1 MKAAL
6 TIGIFVSLDCFK
18 FSPFKAALINFTE
31 IKGEDFVEDETNQF
45 KLQVSIIIDKSTIS
59 MLLYNLFFSFIPEN
73 TNNEI
78 FNNSNYSQVTAAGNS
93 IESRDTEE
101 EA

>member
-59 MLLYNLFFSFIPEN
+59 MLLFFSFIPEN